1 MKTKV
6 SSEVWPS
13 LTVTPVR
20 KSVDYGL
27 TRGYNGHVWSYPVG
41 ITVRSG
47 LTQRVSIR
55 SGHAYPGVWLTY
67 ERHDHTF
74 QFRQKL
80 KPLQPIKMTRTKVTS
95 SQLTGD
101 GKVYRGYRSGGVRKR
116 RRYRP
121 GTVALREIRRY
132 QKSTELLLRKIPFQR
147 LIREV
152 VTGLFPHENY
162 RFQSTALLALQEA
175 SQDYLVRMFSQVNDL
190 AIHGKRVAIK
200 PKDIHIWS
208 RITGTQLR
216 NIDN

>member
-1 MKTKV
+1 MT
-6 SSEVWPS
+6 
-13 LTVTPVR
+13 
-20 KSVDYGL
+20 
-27 TRGYNGHVWSYPVG
+27 HVWTTRPHF
-41 ITVRSG
+41 
-47 LTQRVSIR
+47 SI
-55 SGHAYPGVWLTY
+55 STEVETTSTDQDDTY
-67 ERHDHTF
+67 LDNFEST
-74 QFRQKL
+74 
-80 KPLQPIKMTRTKVTS
+80 
-95 SQLTGD
+95 
-101 GKVYRGYRSGGVRKR
+101 YRGWQGLQTYRTGRLRKP

-121 GTVALREIRRY
+121 GTVVLREIRRY

-200 PKDIHIWS
+200 PKDIHIWR

-216 NIDN
+216 NIDI